1 MGSCSG
7 CGESITVFGFLV
19 ESWLYHAELVTI
31 LNVEPG
37 GSVVCDALF
46 SSGLGSSAVSLLSIV
61 LSLVVSCTASWFG
74 S

>member
-1 MGSCSG
+1 M
-7 CGESITVFGFLV
+7 FGFLV

-46 SSGLGSSAVSLLSIV
+46 SSGLGSSPVSLVSTCVI
-61 LSLVVSCTASWFG
+61 LVVSCTASWFG